1 MATQTGT
8 DSAPKKRSLFNKPA
22 WSKPQALANGN
33 DLFHRSNQTYVEAA
47 AEAERQRKRRLA
59 RKEIE
64 RCRQGGSEER
74 AGKRQRISSDEEDDD
89 GGSSS
94 DDDPSHTKDKNG
106 SPNLTKNARENLPPP
121 MSTQRSRNS
130 PKSLL
135 ERYEAAIGAQVLDIE
150 QKLKARPSTV
160 INVDG
165 YRDPQKSAREEY
177 ESDVAIV
184 NASKPFEENDQT
196 ASDEEFPELAR
207 RAREKARRKRLEE
220 DIAAAL
226 DPPPSG
232 GSDGYMHRSQSTHP
246 STPPPPPPDPVLK
259 LLITSH
265 IPNTEPLIV
274 NRRLSQR
281 LKEVKDIWTQRQQL
295 TPEIAETIFLVWRG
309 KKCFNVTSCKS
320 LGIIVDSNGNIR
332 TNRDSLEDL
341 NGQIHLEAMT
351 EEIFEAYRKAKRHEV
366 TSEEEKQ
373 AEEPVGI
380 EEEKVPE
387 IRIILKAKGFA
398 DFKLKVKS
406 STLISKM
413 INAFRSTNHIG
424 DEKEVYLMFDGD
436 KLSPES
442 QVGDT
447 ELSDMD
453 TLDVIIK

>member
-8 DSAPKKRSLFNKPA
+8 GSAPQKRSLFKKPA
-22 WSKPQALANGN
+22 WSKPQALSNGN
-33 DLFHRSNQTYVEAA
+33 DLFHRSNQTYVEAV

-59 RKEIE
+59 RKELGNS
-64 RCRQGGSEER
+64 RQEESEER
-74 AGKRQRISSDEEDDD
+74 AGKRQRISSDEEDGD

-94 DDDPSHTKDKNG
+94 DEDPGHITNQNG
-106 SPNLTKNARENLPPP
+106 SPKVTKKAQDNPPP
-121 MSTQRSRNS
+121 PVSTQRSRNL

-160 INVDG
+160 IDIDG
-165 YRDPQKSAREEY
+165 YIDPQKSAGEGY
-177 ESDVAIV
+177 DSDVAIV
-184 NASKPFEENDQT
+184 SAPKPSEEDDQT

-207 RAREKARRKRLEE
+207 QAREKARRKRLEE
-220 DIAAAL
+220 DIAATP
-226 DPPPSG
+226 DPPPSA
-232 GSDGYMHRSQSTHP
+232 GSDGYMHRSQSTHQ

-281 LKEVKDIWTQRQQL
+281 LKEVKDTWTQRQQF
-295 TPEIAETIFLVWRG
+295 TPEFAETVFLVWRG

-320 LGIIVDSNGNIR
+320 LGITVDSNGNIR

-341 NGQIHLEAMT
+341 DGQIHLEAMT

-366 TSEEEKQ
+366 VSEEEKE
-373 AEEPVGI
+373 AEEPIVI

-406 STLISKM
+406 VCIS
-413 INAFRSTNHIG
+413 
-424 DEKEVYLMFDGD
+424 
-436 KLSPES
+436 LS
-442 QVGDT
+442 
-447 ELSDMD
+447 
-453 TLDVIIK
+453 